1 MKFRKCIIWDI
12 GMNEPIEIFE
22 DHEAE
27 ILDLDFNP
35 MGNKLAT
42 ASADST
48 VCVYNSNVGT
58 L

>member
-1 MKFRKCIIWDI
+1 
-12 GMNEPIEIFE
+12 MNESMEVFK

-35 MGNKLAT
+35 IGNKLAT
-42 ASADST
+42 CSADST
-48 VCVYNSNVGT
+48 VCLYNANIGT

>member
-1 MKFRKCIIWDI
+1 
-12 GMNEPIEIFE
+12 MNEPIEIFE